1 MKKIDDVIL
10 ELKGIEC
17 IINLI
22 PVKGYENYKKITIC
36 TEQLEKIMHTLA
48 LINGELEEN
57 NEKFR

>member
-1 MKKIDDVIL
+1 MKKIDNVIL
-10 ELKGIEC
+10 ELKSVEC

-22 PVKGYENYKKITIC
+22 SVKGYENYKKIITC
-36 TEQLEKIMHTLA
+36 TEQLEKIMYTLA

>member
-1 MKKIDDVIL
+1 MKEIDDVIL
-10 ELKGIEC
+10 GLKGIEC

-22 PVKGYENYKKITIC
+22 SVKGYENYKKITIC
-36 TEQLEKIMHTLA
+36 TEQLEKIMYTLA